1 MCNLKAGKTDAA
13 EGSIA
18 LFGQQTKDKGKKR
31 ERRKHDLSNM
41 TCYGCRKKGHL
52 KHKCPDNKD
61 EKGKGKPKETGK
73 GKTSGENSGSSG
85 TLYTAV
91 SKTALL
97 ANTKLTNLYYID
109 SGASDHLIP
118 SKDKLCAY
126 MEFASPIEI
135 AVANKGKIYAHGTRS
150 LQVAS
155 AING

>member
-1 MCNLKAGKTDAA
+1 MCDLKAGKTDAA
-13 EGSIA
+13 EGSVA
-18 LFGQQTKDKGKKR
+18 LFSQQTKDKGKKR
-31 ERRKHDLSNM
+31 ERRKHDLSSV

-61 EKGKGKPKETGK
+61 EKGKGKAKETGK
-73 GKTSGENSGSSG
+73 GKTSSKNSGSSG

-97 ANTKLTNLYYID
+97 ANMKLTNLYYID
-109 SGASDHLIP
+109 LGASDHLIP
-118 SKDKLCAY
+118 LKDELRAY
-126 MEFASPIEI
+126 REFASPVEI
-135 AVANKGKIYAHGTRS
+135 AVANKGKIYAHGTGS